1 MLHKESNQDAYENF
15 NDGFFRK
22 TLAWD
27 KWAKNDEYSKVW
39 TYSKGLRVF
48 FKYVLKIF
56 FKIVFSL

>member
-39 TYSKGLRVF
+39 TCSKGLRVF
-48 FKYVLKIF
+48 LNMFENIF
-56 FKIVFSL
+56 